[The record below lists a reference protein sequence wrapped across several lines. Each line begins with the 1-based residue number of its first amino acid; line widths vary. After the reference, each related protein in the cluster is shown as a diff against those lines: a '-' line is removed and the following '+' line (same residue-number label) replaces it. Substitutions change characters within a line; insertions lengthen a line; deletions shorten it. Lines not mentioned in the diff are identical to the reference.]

1 MRRFTAYGPAFVVLI
16 TTMVTLFAAP
26 AAVRQIGFANSET
39 QIRLA
44 RLALDQDDILE
55 RINAAT
61 RNIATAVEPSVV
73 HIAIEQDS
81 PRGFQSMRLAQGS
94 GWVFDAMGH
103 IVTNAHVVKGAPKIV
118 VQFHDGRTV
127 AAEMVGIDNSTDIAV
142 LRARTEEGLFPV
154 ARATGDEL
162 QQGDRVYAFGSPFGF
177 KFSMSEG
184 IVSGLGRDPRAVIN
198 APGGGYTNF
207 IQTDAAV
214 NPGNS
219 GGPLV
224 DIKGRLIGMNV
235 AIATAGNA
243 RDGGGQNSGISF
255 AIPLE
260 TIEAVVGQLIT
271 GGAVARGY
279 LGIHM
284 PSPQGRPDP
293 ERSEELN
300 RQFMQQAGYRG
311 QGVYITS
318 LVASGPAERA
328 GIQTGDIITAFN
340 NRPVTSLTMLRSAI
354 TVNRPGDRT
363 VVRVWRSGEVIEV
376 PVLLGDLAQT
386 NVGLRD
392 AELAVQA
399 FGLMCQE
406 IRGGVALAQVEPD
419 SPAALAGF
427 RRGQVIIR
435 VESDAVD
442 DAEDFL
448 TNLASNGFMNGR
460 AMKITV
466 VDVDGQTRE
475 VPLQYRP

>member
-1 MRRFTAYGPAFVVLI
+1 MRRFTAYGPAFVVLL
-16 TTMVTLFAAP
+16 TTLVTLFAAP
-26 AAVRQIGFANSET
+26 AAVRQIGYANSET

-94 GWVFDAMGH
+94 GWVFDGAGH
-103 IVTNAHVVKGAPKIV
+103 IVTNAHVVRGAPKIV

-127 AAEMVGIDNSTDIAV
+127 AADMVGIDGSTDIAV
-142 LRARTEEGLFPV
+142 LRVRTQEGLFPV
-154 ARATGDEL
+154 ARATGERL

-224 DIKGRLIGMNV
+224 DIKGRLVGMNV
-235 AIATAGNA
+235 AIATAGST

-260 TIEAVVGQLIT
+260 TIEAVVGQLISD
-271 GGAVARGY
+271 GAVARGF
-279 LGIHM
+279 LGIQM
-284 PSPQGRPDP
+284 PAVRGSDDPDRA
-293 ERSEELN
+293 EALN
-300 RQFMQQAGYRG
+300 REYMVQAGYHG
-311 QGVYITS
+311 QGVYVTG
-318 LVASGPAERA
+318 VVPGGPAERS
-328 GIQTGDIITAFN
+328 GLRMGDIILSFN
-340 NRPVTSLTMLRSAI
+340 NRPITSMTILRSAI
-354 TVNRPGDRT
+354 TVNRPGDRS
-363 VVRVWRSGEVIEV
+363 VVRVWRDGQEVDLSV
-376 PVLLGDLAQT
+376 QLGDLAQT
-386 NVGLRD
+386 DVGQMD
-392 AELAVQA
+392 AQRAIMA
-399 FGLMCQE
+399 YGLTCQE
-406 IRGGVALAQVEPD
+406 IRGGIALAAVDPD
-419 SPAALAGF
+419 SPAAAAGL

-435 VESDAVD
+435 VGSAKVD
-442 DAEDFL
+442 GASDFL
-448 TNLASNGFMNGR
+448 SNLAASGFLNGR
-460 AMKITV
+460 PLTLTV
-466 VDVDGQTRE
+466 VDIDGQTRD
-475 VPLQYRP
+475 VPVQFTP